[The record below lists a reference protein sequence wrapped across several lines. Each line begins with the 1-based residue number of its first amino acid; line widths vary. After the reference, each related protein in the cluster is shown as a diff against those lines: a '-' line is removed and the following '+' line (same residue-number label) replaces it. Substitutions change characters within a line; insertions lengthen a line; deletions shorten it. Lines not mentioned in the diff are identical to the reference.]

1 MSWILLTMRK
11 LRLCRLRKSRCGRPP
26 KCGHLQRTAGS
37 AGVRRIACAGDEPP
51 GEEQSA
57 ARLESIDIHAGHVVE
72 ERTRVSLSELKVRI
86 QSISNIHERLYRSS
100 EVESVE
106 LDDDLRDLGGDVF
119 RSFLRVN
126 SNIELKTDLQP
137 VPVGVSIALPLGLTV
152 TELIMN
158 TLKYAF
164 PDGSDGIVTVGLR
177 AAEQE
182 GVLRVTDTGIGF
194 DPEIVRAAG
203 FGLVLVRSLTS
214 QINGSAA
221 LESRPGHNEW
231 VIGFPLQWASIPDL
245 PPAETVP
252 IFPVCT

>member
-1 MSWILLTMRK
+1 
-11 LRLCRLRKSRCGRPP
+11 
-26 KCGHLQRTAGS
+26 
-37 AGVRRIACAGDEPP
+37 
-51 GEEQSA
+51 
-57 ARLESIDIHAGHVVE
+57 
-72 ERTRVSLSELKVRI
+72 
-86 QSISNIHERLYRSS
+86 
-100 EVESVE
+100 
-106 LDDDLRDLGGDVF
+106 
-119 RSFLRVN
+119 
-126 SNIELKTDLQP
+126 
-137 VPVGVSIALPLGLTV
+137 V